1 MNELTNAKW
10 YTIEE
15 LAELCGISVK
25 TLKKGDSPLLTL
37 SIDFKVESRLGGY
50 HNTQK
55 FYSENVLKALKEY
68 QIKNSVNNATKNK
81 EIAIQGNVSFIQNQT
96 VKQTIKTMPLEEI
109 ANILGYSSEY
119 LRKKCTELGF
129 TKNGQKTYLTEN
141 QVTELKSILVPRT
154 SDMKI
159 RGENATTNLEI
170 LENYKKAND
179 DLPILTEKTMT
190 TKELSDVLNVDVSTI
205 TKTVKRL
212 NETSEVL
219 PKFKQGQ
226 TPRFTEKQATIIKNE
241 IAKHHNLESRQIDN
255 VSTDYEMELMTQK
268 VLAYHIQKANEYK
281 QRAEIA
287 EKSLNRIAD
296 GRGCFTFNQ
305 AAKALKLPYGNKTLF
320 KKLKELGILNQDNS
334 PNQSQTNSGN
344 FKVVV
349 KFINDDVGNKNVTLI
364 TSKGLVYLAKKF
376 NTTIDESVKA
386 DA

>member
-15 LAELCGISVK
+15 LAELCGFTTE
-25 TLKKGDSPLLTL
+25 TLKHGETNLNVVMKKMSVN
-37 SIDFKVESRLGGY
+37 IEVNVRLGGY

-81 EIAIQGNVSFIQNQT
+81 ETAIQGNVSFIQNQT

-179 DLPILTEKTMT
+179 DFVAL
-190 TKELSDVLNVDVSTI
+190 LN
-205 TKTVKRL
+205 RMY
-212 NETSEVL
+212 EE
-219 PKFKQGQ
+219 
-226 TPRFTEKQATIIKNE
+226 EKQK
-241 IAKHHNLESRQIDN
+241 R
-255 VSTDYEMELMTQK
+255 
-268 VLAYHIQKANEYK
+268 
-281 QRAEIA
+281 EIA
-287 EKSLNRIAD
+287 EKTLNRIAD
-296 GRGCFTFNQ
+296 GKGCFTFNQ

-320 KKLKELGILNQDNS
+320 RKLKEQGILNQDNS
-334 PNQSQTNSGN
+334 PNQEQTNNGN

-349 KFINDDVGNKNVTLI
+349 KFINENIGNKPVTLI
-364 TSKGLVYLAKKF
+364 TSKGLVYLSKKL
-376 NTTIDESVKA
+376 NTTIDETVKA